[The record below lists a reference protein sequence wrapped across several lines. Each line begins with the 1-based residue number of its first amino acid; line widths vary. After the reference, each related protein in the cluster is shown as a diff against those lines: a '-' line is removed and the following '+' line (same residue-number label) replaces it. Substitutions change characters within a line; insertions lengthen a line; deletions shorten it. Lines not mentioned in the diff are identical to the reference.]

1 MAMASFLKD
10 FQKRFLFD
18 REITRQKAFMRTIPI
33 FAGLRGRELGRLIQS
48 LYLRTYQKDEVLFS
62 QGDIGRALFIL
73 ESGRVDL
80 IRLEPDGS
88 EETIYAVKPGEFF
101 GEMALLEERPRTAS
115 AKAAESSKLY
125 LLYRT
130 ELDELVHSAPRIAAI
145 IFRHLAERLSGRL
158 RERQDLRFSETA
170 LSRAS

>member
-1 MAMASFLKD
+1 MASFLKD

-18 REITRQKAFMRTIPI
+18 RDITRQKAFMRTIPI

-48 LYLRTYQKDEVLFS
+48 LYLRTYQKGEPLFN

-73 ESGRVDL
+73 ESGHIALLRQDN
-80 IRLEPDGS
+80 GS
-88 EETIYAVKPGEFF
+88 ENKIYTVTPGEFF

-115 AKAAESSKLY
+115 ARAEETSRLY

-130 ELDELVHSAPRIAAI
+130 ELDELVHAAPRIAAV

-158 RERQDLRFSETA
+158 RERQDTRLAETL
-170 LSRAS
+170 LSRAL